1 MHERT
6 PELDQVRGIKHDA
19 AGLKGCDGRSHQ
31 TLPPRVFSAP
41 TCQMAV
47 DRCLKI
53 CVSSWLGWS
62 TLSPRYH
69 RVTCHLHLAGDSKLD
84 PTPDWLHRRTSH
96 LSFTLYRIGSHRIGD
111 EGVFNSPSHRP
122 KSRRNLG
129 GTAQGLFRRRSANG
143 RTYIT
148 CLVLWD
154 HHTPT
159 AFVTSPPTLKTTPSH
174 SLAYDSVP
182 VVYLEP

>member
-19 AGLKGCDGRSHQ
+19 AWTQRLRGEEESSDATASRLLCSNLSNGGGPMFKDMCFFVVGLVDAVA
-31 TLPPRVFSAP
+31 TLP
-41 TCQMAV
+41 Q
-47 DRCLKI
+47 DN
-53 CVSSWLGWS
+53 
-62 TLSPRYH
+62 LSP
-69 RVTCHLHLAGDSKLD
+69 
-84 PTPDWLHRRTSH
+84 P
-96 LSFTLYRIGSHRIGD
+96 FGS
-111 EGVFNSPSHRP
+111 
-122 KSRRNLG
+122 
-129 GTAQGLFRRRSANG
+129 LFRRRSANG